1 MDTAYILHKRN
12 FTDSKCILELF
23 CQNAGRVQVV
33 QRMSQK
39 KRSSAFFQP
48 FVPYSVSWQ
57 GRSDLK
63 TLLMIEAESSGV
75 QLQSTRL
82 YCGLYL
88 NELLCRA
95 LLPGEAHTTL
105 YQAYQTALQNISIL
119 DDVELALRQF
129 ELVFLQDMGY
139 GINFSS
145 DSLGDLIQD
154 GVEYQYFPDEG
165 FVKVSADVYP
175 KKKQILF
182 SGHVIRAISHG
193 GYSCDVERR
202 ALKIL
207 CREAIKIIIG
217 DKPLL
222 SRSLFQ

>member
-23 CQNAGRVQVV
+23 CQQAGRVQVV
-33 QRMSQK
+33 QRIPQK
-39 KRSSAFFQP
+39 KRSSNFFSP

-63 TLLMIEAESSGV
+63 TLLMIEADGSGV

-95 LLPGEAHTTL
+95 LLPGEAHTAL
-105 YQAYQTALQNISIL
+105 YYAYQSALQNICAL

-129 ELVFLQDMGY
+129 ELVFLQELGY
-139 GINFSS
+139 GINFSTDNFG
-145 DSLGDLIQD
+145 DSIQN
-154 GVEYQYFPDEG
+154 GVEYQYFPGEG
-165 FVKVSADVYP
+165 FVRVSSEVYP
-175 KKKQILF
+175 QKKQLIF
-182 SGHVIRAISHG
+182 SGDVIRAISCG
-193 GYSCDVERR
+193 GYADDIERR
-202 ALKIL
+202 ALKNL
-207 CREAIKIIIG
+207 CREAIKIIVG